1 MLFDF
6 FLRSGNPESDTAL
19 QLSLN
24 STYNF
29 LYDLVNSMFIF
40 VYPLLLHKTK
50 TPASALLFSKTSSI
64 QQGLKILD
72 CIYYTVA

>member
-6 FLRSGNPESDTAL
+6 FLRSGNPESDTSL

-40 VYPLLLHKTK
+40 VYPLLL
-50 TPASALLFSKTSSI
+50 
-64 QQGLKILD
+64 Q
-72 CIYYTVA
+72 